1 MRFSTLIVAA
11 GIVGG
16 LGAAAPAS
24 AQSSVWDGV
33 YTAAQA
39 ERGAGAWEGN
49 CSACH
54 GPSPNLQ
61 RFDNQTLGDAYTF
74 ISTKMPEGDPGTLEQ
89 STYTNILA
97 YLLQFNGFPAGE
109 TALAPAAAATIRLNF
124 TR

>member
-1 MRFSTLIVAA
+1 VKFSTLIVAA
-11 GIVGG
+11 SIVGG

-39 ERGAGAWEGN
+39 ERGAGAFEGN

-61 RFDNQTLGDAYTF
+61 RFDTQTLGDAYTF
-74 ISTKMPEGDPGTLEQ
+74 ISTKMPEGDPGALEK

-97 YLLQFNGFPAGE
+97 YLLQYAGFPAGE
-109 TALAPAAAATIRLNF
+109 TALTPEAAPTISLNF